1 MPFKGKLFC
10 VPWCV
15 CVVCV
20 CVCACVLCRILLMR
34 LVCCMYVVWCV
45 FLCDVYGVCNVCV
58 CVCVCYVQY
67 MQVSMHILSSM
78 AAIWTPSRSF
88 YN

>member
-1 MPFKGKLFC
+1 MEVRGLLVVSLLLVDVSCLC
-10 VPWCV
+10 VL
-15 CVVCV
+15 CVVCM
-20 CVCACVLCRILLMR
+20 LC
-34 LVCCMYVVWCV
+34 
-45 FLCDVYGVCNVCV
+45 GVCFCVMYMVYVMCV